1 MSGEV
6 KKARWCSVLSSVPP
20 PRRESLCGN
29 NCRLDPH
36 KMENNNVS
44 PQLLYLAPVTTGE
57 YNDIVKSTL
66 EGFRPEY
73 LGWVLAKIIQALSD
87 TSELNPGI

>member
-1 MSGEV
+1 
-6 KKARWCSVLSSVPP
+6 
-20 PRRESLCGN
+20 
-29 NCRLDPH
+29 
-36 KMENNNVS
+36 MENNNVS

-73 LGWVLAKIIQALSD
+73 LGYGQILQALSD
-87 TSELNPGI
+87 TSELNPGIQSAAHKAFS